1 MSICRYTTQV
11 CDAYVIM
18 IMFCYMLCCL
28 MVPTDSAITQVT
40 PWAGLVAAE
49 EAKTGSMVARQPG
62 TVARDSYVIVLVVL
76 DLISPLD
83 S

>member
-1 MSICRYTTQV
+1 
-11 CDAYVIM
+11 
-18 IMFCYMLCCL
+18 MLCCL

-40 PWAGLVAAE
+40 LSPAQRAGLVAAE

-76 DLISPLD
+76 DLISQLD